1 MGREIKIG
9 LFTVITILAAVWG
22 YTFIKGQNLLESNQV
37 FYTTFNDIT
46 GLAESS
52 PVSVNGYKI
61 GVVKKIELNPDNVSE
76 MKVFFNVQ
84 GNIKV
89 PKDAVTYMRS
99 EGVVGGKYL
108 DIHFGSLCSGN
119 DCLKSGSYIPGK
131 PLGLVESMLGI
142 DDLGDYT
149 KSIGAMISEGLG
161 QIGAK
166 GKEGSLHETVRQIEA
181 LTTNLN
187 RAAGALNDL
196 LSATNQPLI
205 KSLKNIQV
213 ISENLANNNAKIEN
227 ILSNLQIAT
236 KDMSE
241 MNLAQNMD
249 KTGKVMDELKTTLT
263 LTHQSIKNIEDIT
276 SNFKNDSGT
285 IGKLLNDPD
294 LYHNINFLSKNLG
307 LLTQDLRLNPKRYV
321 NVSLIG
327 RKGSEYTVP
336 KEDPAFKDKGE
347 N

>member
-1 MGREIKIG
+1 MGKEIKIG

-22 YTFIKGQNLLESNQV
+22 YTFIKGQNLFDSNQE
-37 FYTTFNDIT
+37 FYTTFSDVT

-52 PVSVNGYKI
+52 PVSVNGYKV

-84 GNIKV
+84 GDIKV
-89 PKDAVTYMRS
+89 PKDAVAYMRS

-119 DCLKSGSYIPGK
+119 DCLTSGSYIPGK

-161 QIGAK
+161 QIGAE
-166 GKEGSLHETVRQIEA
+166 GKDGSVHETVRQIEA

-196 LSATNQPLI
+196 LLATNQPLV

-213 ISENLANNNAKIEN
+213 ISDNLANNNAKIEN

-236 KDMSE
+236 KDISE
-241 MNLAQNMD
+241 MNLAQNID
-249 KTGKVMDELKTTLT
+249 KTGKVMDELKSTLT

-276 SNFKNDSGT
+276 SKFKNDSGT

-294 LYHNINFLSKNLG
+294 LYDNINFLSKNLG

-327 RKGSEYTVP
+327 RKGSDYTVP
-336 KEDPAFKDKGE
+336 KNDPAFKDQDE

>member
-22 YTFIKGQNLLESNQV
+22 YTFIKGQNLLDSNQE
-37 FYTTFNDIT
+37 FYSTFNDVT

-52 PVSVNGYKI
+52 PVSVNGYKV
-61 GVVKKIELNPDNVSE
+61 GVVKKIELNPENVSE

-89 PKDAVTYMRS
+89 PKDAVAYMRS

-108 DIHFGSLCSGN
+108 DIHFGSLCSGK

-131 PLGLVESMLGI
+131 PLGLVESLLGI
-142 DDLGDYT
+142 EDLGDYT

-161 QIGAK
+161 QIGSE
-166 GKEGSLHETVRQIEA
+166 GKEGSVHETVRQLESLA
-181 LTTNLN
+181 TNLN
-187 RAAGALNDL
+187 KAASSLNDL
-196 LSATNQPLI
+196 LSAINQPVAE
-205 KSLKNIQV
+205 SLKNIQM
-213 ISENLANNNAKIEN
+213 ISKNLANQNAIIEN

-241 MNLAQNMD
+241 MNLAQNLD

-276 SNFKNDSGT
+276 SKFNDDSGT
-285 IGKLLNDPD
+285 LGKLLNDPD

-321 NVSLIG
+321 NVSIIG

-336 KEDPAFKDKGE
+336 KDDPAFKEQDE